1 MIRTARKEALQ
12 QLSASH
18 EFEANRQFLSADM
31 YDYFSVVLKL
41 FHTSAHR

>member
-1 MIRTARKEALQ
+1 MIRTTRKEALQ

-18 EFEANRQFLSADM
+18 EFEAIRQFLSADM

-41 FHTSAHR
+41 FHTPAHR